1 MKNYVK
7 NIFDLFLG
15 LCVLAISLVYF
26 DVIDYKYQNFA
37 VWGMIVSAIYWVI
50 EYIVE
55 KNKS

>member
-15 LCVLAISLVYF
+15 LCVLTISLVYF

-37 VWGMIVSAIYWVI
+37 VSGMIVSTIYWVI